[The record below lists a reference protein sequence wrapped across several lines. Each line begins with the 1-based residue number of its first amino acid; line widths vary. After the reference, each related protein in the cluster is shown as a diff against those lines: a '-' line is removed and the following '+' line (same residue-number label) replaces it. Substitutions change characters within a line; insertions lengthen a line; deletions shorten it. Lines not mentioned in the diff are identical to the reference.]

1 LTAGDVYRALWRHK
15 LFIAVLTGLLVG
27 ATWYVTSRQSRTYEA
42 STLVRVQERGP
53 DAGDASAALV
63 ASQTLTQTY
72 AKIIDSGALQAEIRR
87 LIATCSNRASAQP
100 RSEADAPGN
109 AASPANPRSPGASS
123 CRWLRSRNLGRVSLR
138 QFSEAELS
146 ASPVEDLDLLSI
158 TSRSESPT
166 RAMVVASAAPVA
178 LRSFIRRTGSLSEQI
193 VIAKPA
199 TMPTSP
205 VSRQL
210 PLKIAIAFVLGL
222 IFNGALALLIELF
235 RDRLPESDELGQT
248 LGYPVLATIPGLR
261 LHPITAVEAP
271 REEPA
276 AVLTA
281 QESVDGEGNSRETS
295 PRMGRES

>member
-15 LFIAVLTGLLVG
+15 LFIAVLTALLVG

-72 AKIIDSGALQAEIRR
+72 AKIIDSGALPAEIRR
-87 LIATCSNRASAQP
+87 LIATCSNPASAQP
-100 RSEADAPGN
+100 
-109 AASPANPRSPGASS
+109 PANPRSPGASS

-210 PLKIAIAFVLGL
+210 PLKIAIALVLGL

-271 REEPA
+271 REPA

>member
-15 LFIAVLTGLLVG
+15 LFIAVLTALLVG

-87 LIATCSNRASAQP
+87 LIATCSNPASAQP
-100 RSEADAPGN
+100 
-109 AASPANPRSPGASS
+109 PANPRSPGASS

-210 PLKIAIAFVLGL
+210 PLKIAIALVLGL

-271 REEPA
+271 REPA
-276 AVLTA
+276 AVWTA

>member
-15 LFIAVLTGLLVG
+15 LFIAVLTALLVG

-87 LIATCSNRASAQP
+87 LIATCSNPASAQP
-100 RSEADAPGN
+100 
-109 AASPANPRSPGASS
+109 PANPRSPGASS

-166 RAMVVASAAPVA
+166 RATVVASAAPVA

-210 PLKIAIAFVLGL
+210 PLKIAIALVLGL

-271 REEPA
+271 REPA

>member
-15 LFIAVLTGLLVG
+15 LFIAVLTALLVG

-87 LIATCSNRASAQP
+87 LIATCSNPASAQP
-100 RSEADAPGN
+100 
-109 AASPANPRSPGASS
+109 PANPRSPGASS

-210 PLKIAIAFVLGL
+210 PLKIAIALVLGL

-271 REEPA
+271 REPA

>member
-1 LTAGDVYRALWRHK
+1 MTAGDVYRALWRHK
-15 LFIAVLTGLLVG
+15 LFIAVLTALLVG

-87 LIATCSNRASAQP
+87 LIATCSNPASAQP
-100 RSEADAPGN
+100 RSEA
-109 AASPANPRSPGASS
+109 GASS
-123 CRWLRSRNLGRVSLR
+123 CRWLRSRNLGRASLR

-158 TSRSESPT
+158 AARSENPA

-178 LRSFIRRTGSLSEQI
+178 LRSFIRRTGSRSEQI
-193 VIAKPA
+193 VVVKAA

-210 PLKIAIAFVLGL
+210 PLKIAIALTLGL
-222 IFNGALALLIELF
+222 IFNGALALLLEVF

-248 LGYPVLATIPGLR
+248 LGHPVLATIPGLR
-261 LHPITAVEAP
+261 LHPIGAVEAP
-271 REEPA
+271 RTEPETVLR
-276 AVLTA
+276 AVDN
-281 QESVDGEGNSRETS
+281 ERNSPETNT
-295 PRMGRES
+295 RVGRES

>member
-15 LFIAVLTGLLVG
+15 LFIAVLTALLVG

-87 LIATCSNRASAQP
+87 LIATCSNPASAQP
-100 RSEADAPGN
+100 
-109 AASPANPRSPGASS
+109 PANPRSPGVSS

-210 PLKIAIAFVLGL
+210 PLKIAIALVLGL

-271 REEPA
+271 REPA